1 MKQAILT
8 ILFLFTAAVANAQ
21 QKEDENFSKRLFEAR
36 LAEISLRLNLS
47 DEQKNKFA
55 PIYEQYCHEMSELR
69 GRSRERHRPMRPGM
83 KPDRKPG
90 MKPNMRPDRNE
101 RPEGPRRHAKGTND
115 DKADKKE
122 KTDKQRPE
130 GKENISDA
138 DKVKHMKERMERQ
151 KKAQE
156 IRLNYAD
163 KFATILTDKQLLEF
177 FEVENG
183 IQEKLQKRA
192 FRNRP

>member
-8 ILFLFTAAVANAQ
+8 ILFLFTAAVASAQ

-69 GRSRERHRPMRPGM
+69 GRSREGHRPMRPGM
-83 KPDRKPG
+83 KPG

-101 RPEGPRRHAKGTND
+101 
-115 DKADKKE
+115 
-122 KTDKQRPE
+122 RPE